1 MSPNQIKLA
10 LAGVALAGAAAGGVA
25 AYAVVQHG
33 RPAAVAAEQPVATLP
48 DWAARVSTVA
58 GDGQPGAADG
68 PGKRARFADPFG
80 VARDRAGNLY
90 VADGGDNNSIRK
102 IAPDGSTTTLAGA
115 SEGYAEGSGTAA
127 AFNTPSGLAL
137 DADGNL
143 YVADTG
149 NNAIRK
155 VTPQGQVSTLA
166 GDGMAGYRDGKGAAA
181 RFNGPLALAVAAD
194 GAVFVADTYNDR
206 IRRIAP
212 DGTVTT
218 VAGDGV
224 PGMAD
229 GPAAQARFDTPGG
242 LAITA
247 GGELL
252 VADMVNNA
260 IRKLGKDGQVSTV
273 AVAPESA
280 RAAPLRSPLAL
291 AATADGYI
299 YVASARHGRV
309 ARITPAGEVAALV
322 DVDHPPQPGY
332 GADGSVR
339 LYGPRGMAL
348 APDGSLFVTDAA
360 TFRLHHIAPPQPGQ
374 PAPPERGPAPA
385 PSHGA
390 TMLWPIKPQQLPHEV
405 VGLMGEVR
413 GNRDGE
419 SRDHFHAGLDVQA
432 APGTPVLAVAAAKVS
447 DPLPNWGYGELSEG
461 FGLADLVYIHMRV
474 GRGAKDGVLDGRFQ
488 LIRDEKGKPQRIRIK
503 RGTRFDAGETLGTV
517 NPMAHVHLDYAPNG
531 GALNPLSLPFLGLR
545 DTVPPQIVSI
555 AVLDGAGHPL
565 KDKQGGRLLLP
576 RALGEVGIAVDAFDQ
591 MDGNQARRRLGLY
604 KLGYQLLRADGTPV
618 PGYEQPVITQLY
630 DRLPRNREAVKLA
643 YAEASGIT
651 VYGSASTRFVYALNN
666 KLINGNATPGTW
678 RVADLAPGDYT
689 LRILAADYAG
699 NLATKGRDLA
709 LTVQ

>member
-10 LAGVALAGAAAGGVA
+10 LAGVALVGAAVGGVA
-25 AYAVVQHG
+25 AFAVVQHT
-33 RPAAVAAEQPVATLP
+33 RPSAVALEQPVATLP
-48 DWAARVSTVA
+48 DWAARVSTLA
-58 GDGQPGAADG
+58 GDGQPGANDG

-102 IAPDGSTTTLAGA
+102 IAPDGSTTTLAG
-115 SEGYAEGSGTAA
+115 STEGYAEGHGTAA
-127 AFNTPSGLAL
+127 AFNTPSGVAL
-137 DADGNL
+137 DAEGNL

-166 GDGMAGYRDGKGAAA
+166 GDGMAGYRDGKGAGA
-181 RFNGPLALAVAAD
+181 RFNGPLAVAVAAD
-194 GAVFVADTYNDR
+194 GAVYVADSYNDR

-229 GPAAQARFDTPGG
+229 GPGAQARFDTPGG

-252 VADMVNNA
+252 VADTANDA

-273 AVAPESA
+273 AAAPEGD
-280 RAAPLRSPLAL
+280 RDAPLRSPLAL
-291 AATADGYI
+291 AATADGYL

-309 ARITPAGEVAALV
+309 ARITPTGAVAALV

-339 LYGPRGMAL
+339 LYAPRGMAL

-360 TFRLHHIAPPQPGQ
+360 TFRVHHVAPPQPGQ
-374 PAPPERGPAPA
+374 PAPPDRGPAPA
-385 PSHGA
+385 PAHGA

-488 LIRDEKGKPQRIRIK
+488 LIRDDKGRPQRIRIK

-555 AVLDGAGHPL
+555 AVLDGAGQPL

-591 MDGNQARRRLGLY
+591 MDGNQARRRLGIY

-630 DRLPRNREAVKLA
+630 DRLPRNRQAVKLA
-643 YAEASGIT
+643 YAQASGIT

-699 NLATKGRDLA
+699 NVATRGRDLA

>member
-10 LAGVALAGAAAGGVA
+10 LAGVAVFGAAVGGVVA
-25 AYAVVQHG
+25 FAVVQHN
-33 RPAAVAAEQPVATLP
+33 RPAAVAVEQPVATLP
-48 DWAARVSTVA
+48 NWAARVSTLA
-58 GDGQPGAADG
+58 GDGLPGAADG
-68 PGKRARFADPFG
+68 PGKGARFADPFG

-90 VADGGDNNSIRK
+90 LADGGANNSIRK
-102 IAPDGSTTTLAGA
+102 IAPDGRSTTLAG
-115 SEGYAEGSGTAA
+115 SVEGYAEGSGTAA
-127 AFNTPSGLAL
+127 AFNTPSGVAL
-137 DADGNL
+137 DAEGNL

-155 VTPQGQVSTLA
+155 VTPQGLVSTLA
-166 GDGMAGYRDGKGAAA
+166 GDGMAGYRDGKGAGAQ
-181 RFNGPLALAVAAD
+181 FNGPLAVAVAAD
-194 GAVFVADTYNDR
+194 GAVYVADTYNDR

-212 DGTVTT
+212 DGSVTT
-218 VAGDGV
+218 VAGTGV
-224 PGMAD
+224 PGLAD
-229 GPAAQARFDTPGG
+229 GPAAAARFDTPAG
-242 LAITA
+242 LAFTA
-247 GGELL
+247 SGELL
-252 VADMVNNA
+252 IADMANNA
-260 IRKLGKDGQVSTV
+260 IRKLGKDGQVTTV
-273 AVAPESA
+273 AAAPEGE
-280 RAAPLRSPLAL
+280 RNAPLRSPLAL
-291 AATADGYI
+291 AATPDGYI

-309 ARITPAGEVAALV
+309 AQITPAGAVAALV

-339 LYGPRGMAL
+339 LYAPRGMAL

-360 TFRLHHIAPPQPGQ
+360 TFRLHHIAPPKAGQ
-374 PAPPERGPAPA
+374 PAPPATGLSPT

-390 TMLWPIKPQQLPHEV
+390 TMLWPVKPQQQPHEV

-461 FGLADLVYIHMRV
+461 FGLAELAYIHMRV

-488 LIRDEKGKPQRIRIK
+488 LINDDKGKPQRIRIK

-555 AVLDGAGHPL
+555 AVLDGAGQPL
-565 KDKQGGRLLLP
+565 KQKQGGRLLLP
-576 RALGEVGIAVDAFDQ
+576 RTLGEVGVAVDAFDQ
-591 MDGNQARRRLGLY
+591 MDGNQARRRLGIY
-604 KLGYQLLRADGTPV
+604 KLGYQLLQVDGTPV
-618 PGYEQPVITQLY
+618 AGYEQPVITQLY
-630 DRLPRNREAVKLA
+630 DRLPRNKEAVKLA

-666 KLINGNATPGTW
+666 KLINGEVTPGSW

-699 NLATKGRDLA
+699 NVATKGRDLA